1 MFFFLGM
8 VFLREALSDLR
19 KAWSG
24 LRLQLGSLF
33 FVEMQRF
40 SPETNSSHQKI
51 DGGKTVVS
59 FWGPGTYFQ
68 GAFAVRFGDRTCC
81 LFDVLCVGAWIF
93 AQPFF

>member
-8 VFLREALSDLR
+8 VFLREALFDLR

-40 SPETNSSHQKI
+40 SPETNSSHQNI
-51 DGGKTVVS
+51 DGGKTFVS

-68 GAFAVRFGDRTCC
+68 GAFAVRFWGRYIVV
-81 LFDVLCVGAWIF
+81 FSIFFVLV
-93 AQPFF
+93 P